1 MASENR
7 QSRLSLEI
15 SRILAG
21 GDKTPSANSERQLFT
36 NPAARSMVYG
46 SMAALVMAP
55 VQTGAVALG
64 DITVRSTLG
73 EPLRATVPLQTSK
86 GETLV
91 PNCITVPNRSSSGL
105 DGLKDTKLSFTPGAK
120 AGEFNLQI
128 RTIKPLYE
136 PMYELALR
144 VDCPGA
150 PQLIRQYVL
159 MLDLPGLALPA
170 DPFTT
175 PITATPDVQAVAGS
189 FGRVPT
195 PVRGSTSRLSP
206 TSGNLPAGQ
215 TYRVRQGDNLSMI
228 ANRVDGRPADST
240 WKIANLIFRMNPH
253 AFIRGN
259 PDLLKLGTEIR
270 IPDASDWS
278 GPVETLNVAVSS
290 AENPS
295 SAETIGR
302 TPSPAIRRDAEAVVQ
317 TERLSSDVE
326 ADTATTPKA
335 AGEPQAEIQLID
347 TPVAARKAVPDLAVS
362 PFMDEQATPEGV
374 EPVIEAPVIAPPVT
388 ATATSA
394 TRPDSTQG
402 QLSALTAIGIG
413 ILFGLAISILLLRT
427 KFLGFVHGLLSR
439 KNRNEDEFDDVFFG
453 NTEDMFS
460 TNAIN
465 IDSSADVP
473 APSTVAVKHMKA
485 QDYTVEINEAAV
497 TSDNQTNNIAAQT
510 DAAPEASA
518 PSADDTL
525 LDNLFDDAGLTAE
538 LMTANVEEIFAEADQ
553 PLSTPTPPEAS
564 TQPELSQND
573 LLSGPTAEMP
583 KFDSDVDEQTAEMP
597 AAPSDETVINTAA
610 DALDE
615 FIDEARTQGSSP
627 ALTETREL
635 DLKKLTEA
643 AAAAESDDNLSE
655 TLAEALTM
663 LEKDYEEEFTASCIV
678 DQDAMLKALEEDLI
692 DDDEDENERTVK
704 TAKAEPQA

>member
-21 GDKTPSANSERQLFT
+21 GDKTPSADSERQLFT

-55 VQTGAVALG
+55 VQAGAVALG

-73 EPLRATVPLQTSK
+73 EPLQATVPLKTSK

-91 PNCITVPNRSSSGL
+91 PNCISVPNRSNSGL
-105 DGLKDTKLSFTPGAK
+105 DGLKDTKLSFTPGAQ
-120 AGEFNLQI
+120 AGEFSLQI

-175 PITATPDVQAVAGS
+175 PITAAPDIQAVAGN
-189 FGRVPT
+189 FALTPT
-195 PVRGSTSRLSP
+195 PVRGSTRRLSP
-206 TSGNLPAGQ
+206 TSGSIPVGQ

-228 ANRVDGRPADST
+228 ANRVAGRPADST

-278 GPVETLNVAVSS
+278 GPVEALNVAASPTENSS
-290 AENPS
+290 T
-295 SAETIGR
+295 AETIGR
-302 TPSPAIRRDAEAVVQ
+302 TPPPAIRRDAEAVAQ
-317 TERLSSDVE
+317 AERLSSDVE
-326 ADTATTPKA
+326 ADTATAPEATA
-335 AGEPQAEIQLID
+335 EPQVEIQLID
-347 TPVAARKAVPDLAVS
+347 TPVAVRKAVTDLAVS
-362 PFMDEQATPEGV
+362 PFIDEQASPEGA
-374 EPVIEAPVIAPPVT
+374 EPVLEPIISPPIAAT
-388 ATATSA
+388 ATAT
-394 TRPDSTQG
+394 TRADSTQS
-402 QLSALTAIGIG
+402 QISALAAIGIG
-413 ILFGLAISILLLRT
+413 VLLGLAISILLLRT
-427 KFLGFVHGLLSR
+427 KFLGFVHGLFSR

-453 NTEDMFS
+453 NTEDLFP

-465 IDSSADVP
+465 TDSSADVP
-473 APSTVAVKHMKA
+473 APSTVAVKHTKA
-485 QDYTVEINEAAV
+485 QDYTVEINEAAA
-497 TSDNQTNNIAAQT
+497 TSDNQTDNIAAQA
-510 DAAPEASA
+510 DATPEAPA
-518 PSADDTL
+518 PSADDSL
-525 LDNLFDDAGLTAE
+525 LDVLFDDTGLTTE
-538 LMTANVEEIFAEADQ
+538 LMAANVEEIFAEADQ

-564 TQPELSQND
+564 TQPELSQDN
-573 LLSGPTAEMP
+573 LLGAPTAAMP
-583 KFDSDVDEQTAEMP
+583 KFNNDADEQTAEMP
-597 AAPSDETVINTAA
+597 AAPTDETVINTAA

-615 FIDEARTQGSSP
+615 FIDEAPTQVSSP
-627 ALTETREL
+627 VLSETHEL
-635 DLKKLTEA
+635 DLKQLAEA
-643 AAAAESDDNLSE
+643 AAAAKSDDIFSE
-655 TLAEALTM
+655 TLMEALTL
-663 LEKDYEEEFTASCIV
+663 LEKDYEEEFTARQIV

-692 DDDEDENERTVK
+692 DDDEDENERMVK
-704 TAKAEPQA
+704 TAKVEPQV